1 MIKRTF
7 LTFAFGL
14 VASVSLMAQTPTP
27 TSTPVPTPNSGNV
40 ALPQNPPEIAPD
52 YTAPERPLPSIE
64 RIGVDVN
71 NQRTMSL
78 DEAIR
83 FALENSNDIKTSE
96 IDVKKAEFSLEASR
110 GVFDPRM
117 TGQSFFQRSKVP
129 VAQSLGAVDGAL
141 TTSSFNNSFGVVGDT
156 PSFGGSYQANF
167 NAARTNSDNPLNT
180 LNPQFPSAF
189 TLSYTQPLLKG
200 LKTDNNRR
208 NIEIAK
214 KNLSLTDSQFR
225 QKSIDV
231 ITNVV
236 QAYWDLTYALRN
248 LQVQIDAV
256 KQARAQVESNK
267 RQVQEGV
274 IAPIEIVEAETQVT
288 NFEQQVYVAQQTVTQ
303 AENNLKTLLLAN
315 SNDTIWTQAIVPTT
329 PVNVEPPKVTVEE
342 ALAEARAN
350 RPELEQLKFNQ
361 EINQINTRY
370 FKDQTKPQIDLV
382 GSYTSNGLAGT
393 VLENNGGGFTSFLGP
408 LYARINELSA
418 LNGLPPLV
426 VDSSAN
432 PVPGQLVGG
441 YGKSLS
447 NLFSMK
453 YPTYQIGLRIE
464 LPFFNRTAKANLGYS
479 LAEGTQIETKIAQQD
494 QLIKADVQNALQAVR
509 AAEARLNAAA
519 ASRNSSQLLYDS
531 EKRKLENGT
540 TTIYLVLQRQQNL
553 VTARGQELQAQ
564 TALNKAIAAFQK
576 SVGNTFQAHNI
587 ELKEVSSN
595 QRLKMTNPAS
605 ADMDSS
611 GFLKSKPRVTPTIS
625 RTVETNSLVNQ

>member
-64 RIGVDVN
+64 RVGVDVN

-141 TTSSFNNSFGVVGDT
+141 TTSTFNNSFGVTGNT

-167 NAARTNSDNPLNT
+167 SAARNNSDNPLNT

-315 SNDTIWTQAIVPTT
+315 STDAIWTQAIVPTT
-329 PVNVEPPKVTVEE
+329 PVNVEPPKVSVED

-350 RPELEQLKFNQ
+350 RPELEQLKFNK
-361 EINQINTRY
+361 EINEINTRF

-408 LYARINELSA
+408 LYARLNELSA
-418 LNGLPPLV
+418 INGLPPLV
-426 VDSSAN
+426 IDSSSN
-432 PVPGQLVGG
+432 PVPGQLIGN

-453 YPTYQIGLRIE
+453 YPTYQFGVRIE
-464 LPFFNRTAKANLGYS
+464 LPFGNRTAKANLGYS
-479 LAEGTQIETKIAQQD
+479 LAEGTQIETRLAQQD

-587 ELKEVSSN
+587 EVKEVSSN
-595 QRLKMTNPAS
+595 QRLKMTNPSS

-611 GFLKSKPRVTPTIS
+611 GLLKTKPRVTPTIS
-625 RTVETNSLVNQ
+625 RTVETNPLVNQ